1 MKKRGKGIAGC
12 MYSLTVM
19 NAPNPCSAYVQMR
32 EDGSVN
38 VQTGACDI
46 GQGSNT
52 ALGMM
57 VAEALSVPFE
67 KVNVYSAD
75 TAATPYD
82 FGTLS
87 SRVTYTGGRAVLA
100 ACDQVRDIL
109 FQAAAGELHT
119 RVDRL
124 YLEEG
129 MIKDKYDSHKQL
141 PVAAAAAI
149 SQFVRRKLPMGM
161 GEFYPFN
168 IPVDSDGHGE
178 PSDSYYYHA
187 TVAEVEV
194 GTETGEVEVKKL
206 YTAVDCGKAINPLI
220 VEGQVEGGAVQAMGW
235 ALRED
240 MYPYATGSEAESED
254 FNPDFRPLNLSDY
267 AIATT
272 LDVPEIVGDYVETHE
287 GEGPYGA
294 KAAGEIC
301 ANTAAPAIVNAIHDA
316 VGIWITDLPATPDKV
331 LRMLQEQERETG
343 GACHG

>member
-1 MKKRGKGIAGC
+1 VIKKGKGIAGC

-52 ALGMM
+52 ALAMM
-57 VAEALSVPFE
+57 VAETLSVPFE
-67 KVNVYSAD
+67 TVHIYSAD

-87 SRVTYTGGRAVLA
+87 SRLTYTGGRAVLA
-100 ACDQVRDIL
+100 ACDQVKDIL
-109 FQAAAGELHT
+109 LDAAARELHT
-119 RVDRL
+119 RKDRL
-124 YLEEG
+124 RIEDG
-129 MIKDKYDSHKQL
+129 FIKDRYDTHKML

-149 SQFVRRKLPMGM
+149 SQFVHRKLVMGM
-161 GEFYPFN
+161 GEYYPFN
-168 IPVDSDGHGE
+168 VPVDGDGHGE

-194 GTETGEVEVKKL
+194 DTDTGIVEVKKL
-206 YTAVDCGKAINPLI
+206 YTSVDCGKAINPLI
-220 VEGQVEGGAVQAMGW
+220 VEGQVEGGAIQAMGW

-240 MYPYATGSEAESED
+240 MYPYGTGNAGEAED
-254 FNPDFRPLNLSDY
+254 FNPNFRPTNLSDY
-267 AIATT
+267 AIATAM
-272 LDVPEIVGDYVETHE
+272 DVPEIVSAYVESHD

-316 VGIWITDLPATPDKV
+316 VGIWITELPATPEKV
-331 LRMLQEQERETG
+331 LRALKEKECG
-343 GACHG
+343 KGACCNG

>member
-1 MKKRGKGIAGC
+1 MKVQGRGLAGC
-12 MYSLTVM
+12 VYSLTVM
-19 NAPNPCSAYVQMR
+19 NAPNPCSAHVQMR

-38 VQTGACDI
+38 IQTGACDI
-46 GQGSNT
+46 GQGSDT
-52 ALGMM
+52 VLAMM
-57 VAEALSVPFE
+57 AAEALSVPVE

-109 FQAAAGELHT
+109 FEAAAKQLKT
-119 RVDRL
+119 RSDRL
-124 YLEEG
+124 FLSNG
-129 MIKDKYDSHKQL
+129 FIVDKYDSDKRL

-149 SQFVRRKLPMGM
+149 SQFAHRKLPMGM

-168 IPVDSDGHGE
+168 VPVDATGHGE

-187 TVAEVEV
+187 TAVDVEV
-194 GTETGEVEVKKL
+194 DTESGVVEVKKL
-206 YTAVDCGKAINPLI
+206 YTAVDCGKALNPMI
-220 VEGQVEGGAVQAMGW
+220 VEGQLEGGAMQAVGW

-240 MYPYATGSEAESED
+240 MLPYGTGAEQESED
-254 FNPDFRPLNLSDY
+254 FNPNFRPINISDY

-272 LDVPEIVGDYVETHE
+272 LDAPEIYGAIIETNE
-287 GEGPYGA
+287 GEGPFGA

-301 ANTAAPAIVNAIHDA
+301 ANSGAPAIINAIHDA
-316 VGIWITDLPATPDKV
+316 VGIWVTDLPATPEKV
-331 LRMLQEQERETG
+331 LQLLREKKEMEEQK
-343 GACHG
+343 

>member
-1 MKKRGKGIAGC
+1 MRVRGKGIAGC

-32 EDGSVN
+32 EDGSVS

-67 KVNVYSAD
+67 KVNIYSAD

-100 ACDQVRDIL
+100 ACDQVKDIL
-109 FQAAAGELHT
+109 FQAAAGELHPPT
-119 RVDRL
+119 TPLNLKTGLIRHTYDPDRP
-124 YLEEG
+124 
-129 MIKDKYDSHKQL
+129 L
-141 PVAAAAAI
+141 PVPPAAAI

-168 IPVDSDGHGE
+168 IPVDADGHGE

-194 GTETGEVEVKKL
+194 DTDTGEVTVQKL

-220 VEGQVEGGAVQAMGW
+220 VEGQVEGGTIQAMGW

-240 MYPYATGSEAESED
+240 MYPYATGSECESPE
-254 FNPDFRPLNLSDY
+254 FNPNFRPLNLSDY

-272 LDVPEIVGDYVETHE
+272 LDVPESVGAYVETLE

-301 ANTAAPAIVNAIHDA
+301 ANTAAPAIVNAIHNA
-316 VGIWITDLPATPDKV
+316 VGIWVTDLPATPDKV
-331 LRMLQEQERETG
+331 LRLLKEQGNQPG
-343 GACHG
+343 GNGHE

>member
-1 MKKRGKGIAGC
+1 MIKKGKGIAGC

-67 KVNVYSAD
+67 NVHVYSAD

-100 ACDQVRDIL
+100 ACEQVKGIL
-109 FQAAAGELHT
+109 FEAAAKELHT

-124 YLEEG
+124 YLEG
-129 MIKDKYDSHKQL
+129 GFIKDKYDGHKML

-149 SQFVRRKLPMGM
+149 SQFVHRKLPMGM

-168 IPVDSDGHGE
+168 VPVDQNGHGE

-194 GTETGEVEVKKL
+194 DTDTGIVEVKKL
-206 YTAVDCGKAINPLI
+206 YTAVDCGKAINPLV
-220 VEGQVEGGAVQAMGW
+220 VEGQVEGGAVQALGW

-240 MYPYATGSEAESED
+240 MYPYGTGTKGEYED
-254 FNPDFRPLNLSDY
+254 FNPNFRPTNLSDY

-272 LDVPEIVGDYVETHE
+272 MDVPEIVGAYVESLE

-316 VGIWITDLPATPDKV
+316 VGIWITDLPATPEKV
-331 LRMLQEQERETG
+331 LRKLKEKQCGKGECCNG
-343 GACHG
+343 

>member
-1 MKKRGKGIAGC
+1 MKKFGKGIAGC
-12 MYSLTVM
+12 MYSLSVM

-32 EDGSVN
+32 EDGSVS

-57 VAEALSVPFE
+57 VAEALSVPLE
-67 KVNVYSAD
+67 KVHVYSAD
-75 TAATPYD
+75 TASTPYD

-87 SRVTYTGGRAVLA
+87 SRLTYTGGRAVLA
-100 ACDQVRDIL
+100 ACDQVKQVL
-109 FQAAAGELHT
+109 FEAAAGELRT
-119 RVDRL
+119 RPDRL
-124 YLEEG
+124 VIENG
-129 MIKDKYDSHKQL
+129 MIRDKYDCLKQL

-161 GEFYPFN
+161 GEYYPFN
-168 IPVDSDGHGE
+168 VPVDANCHGE
-178 PSDSYYYHA
+178 PSDTYYYHG

-194 GTETGEVEVKKL
+194 DTDTGVIEVKKL

-220 VEGQVEGGAVQAMGW
+220 VEGQIEGGAIQAMGW

-240 MYPYATGSEAESED
+240 MYPYGTGVEGESED
-254 FNPDFRPLNLSDY
+254 FDPNFRPLNLSDY
-267 AIATT
+267 AIATA
-272 LDVPEIVGDYVETHE
+272 LDVPEIKGAYVESHD

-301 ANTAAPAIVNAIHDA
+301 ANTAAPAIVNAIHNA
-316 VGIWITDLPATPDKV
+316 VDIWITELPATPDKV
-331 LRMLQEQERETG
+331 LRLLREQSAKMG
-343 GACHG
+343 GACNE